1 MNLEDEIKRGES
13 SELEF
18 KLVPNEDRTRYL
30 KTVVA
35 FANGRG
41 GRILFGVR
49 NDRTVAGIPHDK
61 VFMEMDAIVNSIVD
75 GCSPQIPLDVGI
87 ENIGGKSVIVVD
99 VMGGAQCPYYLKN
112 EGDRDGVYVRVGAT
126 SQRADDATRHEL
138 ALASVGR
145 SFDGEPCR
153 GAKIDD
159 KRIASLCS
167 KMYRIARKNC
177 RTEAEKRATRRVT
190 PDQLQ
195 SWGVISR
202 ARGRW
207 VASNAY
213 ALLTGDPALETRLKC
228 GVFKGDTKAVFVD
241 RREFTGSVLE
251 LIDEG
256 FNYILAKINMG
267 CVFQG
272 VFRQDVYELPPDEMR
287 ELVINAFAHRNYIEH
302 DAPVFIAVYDTRVE
316 ITSPGGLPRGQTAE
330 RALAGYSKIRNG
342 VLAKAFNYM
351 HYIEEWGSGLLRVNE
366 ELKERGL
373 EEAEVEDAGF
383 AVRLNV
389 RRKNGT
395 PKGNPTPS
403 NTQDGAL
410 NGANTSK
417 NNQNDTPFDTPN
429 TEHGASN
436 GTLKERIYQAVVDN
450 PGINR
455 NGLVQKT
462 GGSPRTLDRTIG
474 ALSAAHLIERRG
486 SKKTGGYFPVSLQ
499 P

>member
-41 GRILFGVR
+41 GRILFGVGD
-49 NDRTVAGIPHDK
+49 DRSVAGIPHDR
-61 VFMEMDAIVNSIVD
+61 VFAEMDAIVNSIVD
-75 GCSPQIPLDVGI
+75 GCAPQVPLDVGI
-87 ENIGGKSVIVVD
+87 ENIRGKSVIVVD
-99 VMGGAQCPYYLKN
+99 VMGGAQCPYYLKS
-112 EGDRDGVYVRVGAT
+112 EGNLDGVYVRVGAT
-126 SQRADDATRHEL
+126 TQQADDATRHEL
-138 ALASVGR
+138 ALASMGR

-153 GAKIDD
+153 EAKIDD

-177 RTEAEKRATRRVT
+177 RSETEKRATRRVT
-190 PDQLQ
+190 PEQLQ
-195 SWGVISR
+195 SWGVVSR
-202 ARGRW
+202 RQGRW

-213 ALLTGDPALETRLKC
+213 ALLTGDPALGIRLKC

-241 RREFTGSVLE
+241 RREFTGSVLD

-256 FNYILAKINMG
+256 FNYILAKINLG

-330 RALAGYSKIRNG
+330 RAVAGYSKIRNG

-351 HYIEEWGSGLLRVNE
+351 HYIEAWGSGLLRVNE
-366 ELKERGL
+366 ELQERGL
-373 EEAEVEDAGF
+373 GAAEVEDAGL
-383 AVRLNV
+383 AVRINV
-389 RRKNGT
+389 RRASRAGIGK
-395 PKGNPTPS
+395 S
-403 NTQDGAL
+403 NDTGDGAL
-410 NGANTSK
+410 NNDRGAK
-417 NNQNDTPFDTPN
+417 NDKNGALYD
-429 TEHGASN
+429 ASN
-436 GTLKERIYQAVVDN
+436 GQVDASNGALKARVFQAIEDN

-455 NGLVQKT
+455 AGLVQRT
-462 GGSPRTLDRTIG
+462 GASPRTIDRLIG
-474 ALSAAHLIERRG
+474 ALSEAQLIERRG
-486 SKKTGGYFPVSLQ
+486 SKKTGGYFATGY
-499 P
+499 